1 MLFGRLGDIRVDD
14 FWNPFF
20 QKCRGAS
27 GDHENGLKTSKPPK
41 INYLVL
47 GFRVWGL
54 GFRGLGFRV

>member
-1 MLFGRLGDIRVDD
+1 MICGRLGDIRVDY

-27 GDHENGLKTSKPPK
+27 GVYENGLKTSKKQK

-47 GFRVWGL
+47 GVRV
-54 GFRGLGFRV
+54 